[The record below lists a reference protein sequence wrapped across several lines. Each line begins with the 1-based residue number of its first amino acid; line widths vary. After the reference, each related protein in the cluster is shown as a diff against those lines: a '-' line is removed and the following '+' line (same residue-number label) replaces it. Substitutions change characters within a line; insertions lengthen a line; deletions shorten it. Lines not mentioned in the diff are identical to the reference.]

1 MFYWSSARGPV
12 LIVRTV
18 SNKGSGP
25 FTSKINFEPHELE
38 IVSGLIN
45 IVYIYMYVY
54 FNEISA
60 SIKTRSDQIKIS
72 TQKTHLKCKLNK
84 KLQNYVSL
92 KLFEISL
99 SCLLSPS
106 CSQREVKSPYFL
118 QVWWALCTCS
128 TTTTCMCILVKS
140 LPV

>member
-1 MFYWSSARGPV
+1 V

-72 TQKTHLKCKLNK
+72 TQ
-84 KLQNYVSL
+84 QG
-92 KLFEISL
+92 
-99 SCLLSPS
+99 
-106 CSQREVKSPYFL
+106 
-118 QVWWALCTCS
+118 
-128 TTTTCMCILVKS
+128 LV
-140 LPV
+140 